1 MHENIGP
8 FYSIISMSPEPTT
21 TYRVSLSVSGSRG
34 RSFRMALKRA
44 LDIGLGGTLL
54 VLSLPILLSAM
65 LAVRISGRGSALF
78 VQRRIGENCVPFRMW
93 KLRTMVDGAEE
104 EEAWLGLQQPER
116 VFFKHPDDPRITPVG
131 RFLRR
136 SSLDELPQLFNVL
149 RGEMSLVGPRPLL
162 LSDFEKFPRGEQLAR
177 FSMKPGLTGL
187 WQVSGRSLLD
197 DRRRIRLDLE
207 YVENW
212 SLALDLRI
220 LARTLPAVMTG
231 RGAV

>member
-1 MHENIGP
+1 MI
-8 FYSIISMSPEPTT
+8 PEPETN
-21 TYRVSLSVSGSRG
+21 YRVLSATAGSRG
-34 RSFRMALKRA
+34 RSLRLAVKRA

-54 VLSLPILLSAM
+54 VLSLPILLPAM
-65 LAVRISGRGSALF
+65 LAVWFSSRGSALF
-78 VQRRIGENCVPFRMW
+78 VQERIGEHGAPFRMW
-93 KLRTMVDGAEE
+93 KLRTMVDGAAE
-104 EEAWLGLQQPER
+104 EEAWLALRQPGR
-116 VFFKHPDDPRITPVG
+116 IFLKVPDDPRITPIG

-136 SSLDELPQLFNVL
+136 SSLDELPQLFNVV

-162 LSDFEKFPRGEQLAR
+162 LSDFEKFPRGKQLAR

-212 SLALDLRI
+212 SLTLDLRI
-220 LARTLPAVMTG
+220 LARTLPAVVTG